1 MIKTR
6 LLKLLHHSSQYILA
20 QIILQWLGLLG
31 QIGIIFIVGD
41 LIKAFQQDNV
51 TFTAFSGAL
60 WVIIL
65 LIAFQLLC
73 QYFYDQASFL
83 ASVDVKRV
91 LRGKIYAKLLD
102 LGTGYSARIASAEAV
117 QLATE
122 GVESLETYF
131 GKYLSQFA
139 YALLAPLT
147 LFAVLLHINA
157 PAAIVL
163 LCAVPLIPIVIMV
176 VMLIAKKILDKYFGI
191 YYGLA
196 DTFLEKMQGMTTLK
210 TYQADQ
216 QAEDDIASESEHF
229 RQITMKVLTM
239 QLLSTFV
246 MDLIAYGG
254 AASGMIVT
262 LNQLRIGHLDLRGA
276 LILILLSAEFFLPMR
291 KLGSYFHIGMNGM
304 KASDQI
310 FAFLDLPSGPTGQED
325 LPAEALDYEIKN
337 LAFAYPDDPTRLVLS
352 GLSLSIPAKG
362 FISLV
367 GLSGSGKSTLAA
379 ILSGRLRAY
388 QGQVLLG
395 GLELSQVKESS
406 LLRQV
411 TAVGFDSYLF
421 KGTVRDNL
429 LMASPASDQRLRL
442 VLEEVKLWDFLESRG
457 GLEAQI
463 TAKGS
468 NLSGGQRQRLAIARA
483 LLHDSPVYI
492 FDEATSNID
501 LESESAIM
509 EVIKK
514 LAHDKTV
521 ILISHRLANVVGSD
535 QIFFLKDGK
544 IAEHGRHWD
553 LMHSRGAYAALYAK
567 QAALENYSKE
577 VHS

>member
-6 LLKLLHHSSQYILA
+6 LLKLLHHSSWYILA

-41 LIKAFQQDNV
+41 LIKAFQQDNA
-51 TFTAFSGAL
+51 TFAEFSSAL

-73 QYFYDQASFL
+73 QYFYDKASFL

-102 LGTGYSARIASAEAV
+102 LGTGYSVRIASAEAV

-191 YYGLA
+191 YYSLA

-246 MDLIAYGG
+246 MDLIAYVG
-254 AASGMIVT
+254 AASGMIIT
-262 LNQLRIGHLDLRGA
+262 LNQLRLGRLDLCGA
-276 LILILLSAEFFLPMR
+276 LILILLSADFFLPMR

-310 FAFLDLPSGPTGQED
+310 FAFLDLPSGQSGHAD
-325 LPAEALDYEIKN
+325 LPAAALGYEIKN
-337 LAFAYPDDPTRLVLS
+337 LSFAYPDDPARLVLS
-352 GLSLSIPAKG
+352 DLSLSIPAKG

-379 ILSGRLRAY
+379 ILSSRQHAY

-429 LMASPASDQRLRL
+429 LMASDQRLRL

-457 GLEAQI
+457 GLDAQI
-463 TAKGS
+463 AARGS
-468 NLSGGQRQRLAIARA
+468 NLSGGQKQRLAIARA

-509 EVIKK
+509 EVIRK

-521 ILISHRLANVVGSD
+521 ILISHRLANVVSSD

-544 IAEHGRHWD
+544 IAEHGRHAD
-553 LMHSRGAYAALYAK
+553 LMRSRGAYAALYAK

-577 VHS
+577 VNS

>member
-6 LLKLLHHSSQYILA
+6 LLKLLHHSSWYILA

-41 LIKAFQQDNV
+41 LIKAFQQDSV

-73 QYFYDQASFL
+73 QYFYGQASFL

-262 LNQLRIGHLDLRGA
+262 LNQLRIGQLDLRGA

-310 FAFLDLPSGPTGQED
+310 FAFLDLPGGPTGQED

-337 LAFAYPDDPTRLVLS
+337 LAFAYPDDPTRPVLS
-352 GLSLSIPAKG
+352 GLSLNIPAKG

-395 GLELSQVKESS
+395 GYELSQVKESS

-429 LMASPASDQRLRL
+429 LMASPASDLRLRL
-442 VLEEVKLWDFLESRG
+442 ILEEVKLWDFLESRG

-463 TAKGS
+463 AAKGS

-483 LLHDSPVYI
+483 LLHNSPVYI

-544 IAEHGRHWD
+544 IAEHGRHAD
-553 LMHSRGAYAALYAK
+553 LMRKRGAYAALYAK